1 MKPSPKVKILRRPLG
16 RPPAWRPSCSD
27 TYPLPPL
34 LVETRELGRGSCS
47 PGAGKPRSVASSVLA
62 AIALV
67 NWHVIWLA
75 GGPELD
81 SDEA

>member
-1 MKPSPKVKILRRPLG
+1 MAVPQLQRHI
-16 RPPAWRPSCSD
+16 PPATPAR
-27 TYPLPPL
+27 LEI
-34 LVETRELGRGSCS
+34 VETRELGA
-47 PGAGKPRSVASSVLA
+47 PVLLAGKPRSVASSVLA